1 MCFLIVCV
9 DTEAEMKE
17 TLAKKRVRHV
27 SVKKLQT
34 ESFDDSMVTLKK
46 ENKKKVQVCFLYSV

>member
-1 MCFLIVCV
+1 LIVCV